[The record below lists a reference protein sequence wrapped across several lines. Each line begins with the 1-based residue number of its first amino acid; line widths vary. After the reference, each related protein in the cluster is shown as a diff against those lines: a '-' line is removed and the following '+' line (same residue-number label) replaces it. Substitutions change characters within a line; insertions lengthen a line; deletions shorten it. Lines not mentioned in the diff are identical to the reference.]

1 MYQEQL
7 ELMSEAYVPSF
18 KCNSGEA
25 QGYSCGKFAVALRVV
40 S

>member
-7 ELMSEAYVPSF
+7 ELMSEAYVPSV
-18 KCNSGEA
+18 KCTSGEA
-25 QGYSCGKFAVALRVV
+25 QGYRCSKLAVVSRVV